1 MKYFLYIF
9 SSLLFTISTSFAQI
23 DLGIENTLIED
34 SSSTSENV
42 LPSDNNAEKSSI
54 TTNLINTFTGDNKDE
69 KEEVITIDG
78 LKEKADA
85 GDVQSQLDLGY
96 MFLYGANGAN
106 IDYKQAILYYE
117 MAAKNKNPVALNN
130 MGSLYFN
137 GIGTDIDYAKA
148 IQYFEEAANLGSND
162 AALNLAII
170 YLGSDNKNKTVDD
183 LKKIHKLLN
192 QAQKSNYSAKYLLG
206 YSYYTGF
213 LVPQDYIK
221 AFKLIKE
228 AADNFYDEAQYII
241 SEFYISGNGTTKNYN
256 QAVKYL
262 RAAATQGHKEAIVK
276 LADIFA
282 EGKMYTKSIT
292 SAHVLYNVAAV
303 MGAEGAAEKR
313 DALEKQLKIEDLL
326 AVQARA
332 ENFKP
337 EPSKQTLFIRQTFG
351 NSLKTYID
359 MNLGNITNIV
369 TDIE

>member
-9 SSLLFTISTSFAQI
+9 SGLLLTTSTAFAQI
-23 DLGIENTLIED
+23 DLGIEDVSGDVSLTN
-34 SSSTSENV
+34 STQ
-42 LPSDNNAEKSSI
+42 EKSNI
-54 TTNLINTFTGDNKDE
+54 KENLINAFTDDKKE
-69 KEEVITIDG
+69 QKEETVSIDE
-78 LKEKADA
+78 LKAKADA

-106 IDYKQAILYYE
+106 IDYKQAIFYYE
-117 MAAKNKNPVALNN
+117 MAAKNKNAVALNN

-137 GIGTDIDYAKA
+137 GIGTDINYGKA

-170 YLGSDNKNKTVDD
+170 YLGSDNKNKTSED
-183 LKKIHKLLN
+183 LQKIYKLLN

-213 LVPQDYIK
+213 LVPQNYIK

-228 AADNFYDEAQYII
+228 AADNFYDEAQYVI
-241 SEFYISGNGTTKNYN
+241 SDFYISGNGTTKNYN

-262 RAAATQGHKEAIVK
+262 RAAAAQGHKDAIIK
-276 LADIFA
+276 LADILA
-282 EGKMYTKSIT
+282 EGKMYTRNIMN
-292 SAHVLYNVAAV
+292 AHVLYNVAAV

-326 AVQARA
+326 AIQANA

-351 NSLKTYID
+351 NSLKAYID
-359 MNLGNITNIV
+359 MNLGNVANIV
-369 TDIE
+369 TDFE